1 MNDVNNIALIIVFI
15 TLFILLLIAGIAI
28 IIIIANRQR
37 IHQQA
42 KYERELRTI
51 EQEVQET
58 VLSNLA
64 QELHDNIGQL
74 LTVMHMQAKK
84 VEIKQPELKPTLS
97 PIVDTINETTEQVRA
112 LGRSLNTDMLRNK
125 GLVENIRMEV
135 ARIRSLEKFAIDW
148 QCDVKSITM
157 PTDNQLL
164 VFRIFQELMNNTMKH
179 ANAKQVTITLSDAPF
194 KLSVKDDG
202 LGFDLQAV
210 MKKGMGMQNIIKRAH
225 IANLSCDIDA
235 SPNEGCIFTIYQ
247 SV

>member
-1 MNDVNNIALIIVFI
+1 MSNIELTIIATTLI
-15 TLFILLLIAGIAI
+15 ILLLIATVAI
-28 IIIIANRQR
+28 VIFIANRQR
-37 IHQQA
+37 LKQQA
-42 KYERELRTI
+42 NYERELRTI

-97 PIVDTINETTEQVRA
+97 PIVNTINETTDQVRA

-125 GLVENIRMEV
+125 GLVENISMEV
-135 ARIRSLEKFAIDW
+135 DRIRSLDKFAIDW
-148 QCDVKSITM
+148 QCDIKHISLS
-157 PTDNQLL
+157 TDNQLL

-179 ANAKQVTITLSDAPF
+179 ANAKQVTIALSDNPF
-194 KLSVKDDG
+194 KLIVKDDG
-202 LGFDLQAV
+202 LGFDLQTV

-235 SPNEGCIFTIYQ
+235 SPNEGCIFTIHQ

>member
-37 IHQQA
+37 MRQQA
-42 KYERELRTI
+42 NYERELRTV
-51 EQEVQET
+51 EQEVQEA
-58 VLSNLA
+58 VLTNLA

-74 LTVMHMQAKK
+74 LTVMHLQAKK

-97 PIVDTINETTEQVRA
+97 PIVNTINETTYQVHA

-125 GLVENIRMEV
+125 GLVENMTMEIE
-135 ARIRSLEKFAIDW
+135 RIRTLDKFSIDW
-148 QCDVKSITM
+148 QCTEDQTTLPK
-157 PTDNQLL
+157 DDQLL

-179 ANAKQVTITLSDAPF
+179 ADAKQVSITLRNAPF
-194 KLSVKDDG
+194 KLVVKDNG

-210 MKKGMGMQNIIKRAH
+210 MKKGMGMQNIVKRAR
-225 IANLSCDIDA
+225 IANLSCDINT
-235 SPNEGCIFTIYQ
+235 SPGEGCTFTIYQ

>member
-1 MNDVNNIALIIVFI
+1 MSNIELTIIATTLI
-15 TLFILLLIAGIAI
+15 ILLLIATVAIVIFIAT
-28 IIIIANRQR
+28 RQR
-37 IHQQA
+37 LKQQA
-42 KYERELRTI
+42 KYERELRTV

-58 VLSNLA
+58 VLTNLA

-125 GLVENIRMEV
+125 GLVENISMEV
-135 ARIRSLEKFAIDW
+135 ARIRSLEKFAVDW
-148 QCDVKSITM
+148 QCDAKQVSLPM
-157 PTDNQLL
+157 DNQLL

-179 ANAKQVTITLSDAPF
+179 ANAKQVTITLNDAPF
-194 KLSVKDDG
+194 KLTVKDDG
-202 LGFDLQAV
+202 LGFDLQAANR
-210 MKKGMGMQNIIKRAH
+210 KGMGMQNIVKRAR
-225 IANLSCDIDA
+225 IANLSCDIHT